1 MTHVR
6 SFFSYRG
13 VKGKSPNTNGNEVL
27 TMRKLQWLKTRT
39 GLFSDPRM
47 LCLMNQ
53 ANGDSYIVL
62 WFFLKDMAGT
72 VNDNGLVYVSGQE
85 AMTTQLIAKC
95 LHRRRP
101 FIEKGLALLEKLEL
115 IKRNEN
121 GMIRI
126 AIWDELQDFQR
137 DEKKRE
143 QTKERVRRYRER
155 QRQAQQGD
163 SPVDAAP
170 VMTETAVSDEMV
182 MTAEE
187 APVYDS
193 EPVTTPKTMRDYTSV
208 QKYQE
213 LFGPMQGEFAQ
224 QLIDLEKMWG
234 SEATCIAI
242 ELAHDNGV
250 NNIKY
255 IQAILKNSNGHPMKK
270 EDAYERRQRECY
282 EHIDAVLREARR
294 EKLQRLQAENA
305 RRNASRNDDGEG
317 SGISFA
323 SLAKT
328 M

>member
-115 IKRNEN
+115 IERDEN
-121 GMIRI
+121 GLIRI

-137 DEKKRE
+137 DEKRRE
-143 QTKERVRRYRER
+143 QTRERVQRYRER

-170 VMTETAVSDEMV
+170 VVTETMNPPEESEASDGNPPAAE
-182 MTAEE
+182 TAP
-187 APVYDS
+187 AYDG
-193 EPVTTPKTMRDYTSV
+193 EPVTTPKAMRDYTSV

-224 QLIDLEKMWG
+224 ELIGLEKMWG

-242 ELAHDNGV
+242 ELAHENKV
-250 NNIKY
+250 NNIRY
-255 IQAILKNSNGHPMKK
+255 IQAILKNSNGRPMKGKKK
-270 EDAYERRQRECY
+270 EDGFHGYANFADYV
-282 EHIDAVLREARR
+282 AGVLR
-294 EKLQRLQAENA
+294 
-305 RRNASRNDDGEG
+305 GEPEYKPDLHRSTERQSALRHVSDPG
-317 SGISFA
+317 
-323 SLAKT
+323 
-328 M
+328 

>member
-1 MTHVR
+1 MKR
-6 SFFSYRG
+6 
-13 VKGKSPNTNGNEVL
+13 
-27 TMRKLQWLKTRT
+27 LQWLKTRT
-39 GLFSDPRM
+39 GLFSDPRI
-47 LCLMNQ
+47 LFLMNQ
-53 ANGDSYIVL
+53 PNGDSYIVL

-72 VNDNGLVYVSGQE
+72 INDNGYVYVSGRE

-101 FIEKGLALLEKLEL
+101 FIEKGLALLEEVEL
-115 IKRNEN
+115 IERDAS
-121 GMIRI
+121 GLIRI
-126 AIWDELQDFQR
+126 VIWDELQDFQR
-137 DEKKRE
+137 DEKRRE
-143 QTKERVRRYRER
+143 QTRERVQRYRER
-155 QRQAQQGD
+155 QRQSQPED
-163 SPVDAAP
+163 SSVDAAP
-170 VMTETAVSDEMV
+170 VMTATSASDEMD

-187 APVYDS
+187 APVYDG
-193 EPVTTPKTMRDYTSV
+193 EPVTTPKAMRDYASV

-213 LFGPMQGEFAQ
+213 LFGPMQGEFAKK
-224 QLIDLEKMWG
+224 LIDLEKMWG

-242 ELAHDNGV
+242 ELAHENKV
-250 NNIKY
+250 NNIRY
-255 IQAILKNSNGHPMKK
+255 IQAILKNSNGRPMRK
-270 EDAYERRQRECY
+270 EDEYERKQRECY

>member
-1 MTHVR
+1 
-6 SFFSYRG
+6 
-13 VKGKSPNTNGNEVL
+13 
-27 TMRKLQWLKTRT
+27 MRKLQWLKTRT

-115 IKRNEN
+115 IKRNES
-121 GMIRI
+121 GIIRI
-126 AIWDELQDFQR
+126 VIWDELQDFQR

-143 QTKERVRRYRER
+143 QTRERVRRYRER

-170 VMTETAVSDEMV
+170 VVTETMNPPEESEAYDGNPPAAE
-182 MTAEE
+182 TAP
-187 APVYDS
+187 AYDG
-193 EPVTTPKTMRDYTSV
+193 EPVTTPKAMRDYTSV

-242 ELAHDNGV
+242 ELAHENKV
-250 NNIKY
+250 NNIRY
-255 IQAILKNSNGHPMKK
+255 IQAILKNSNGRPMKGKKK
-270 EDAYERRQRECY
+270 EDGFHGYANFADYV
-282 EHIDAVLREARR
+282 AGVLR
-294 EKLQRLQAENA
+294 
-305 RRNASRNDDGEG
+305 GEPEYKPDLHRSTERQSALRHVSDPG
-317 SGISFA
+317 
-323 SLAKT
+323 
-328 M
+328 